1 MGKKKEVEP
10 VVENVETEV
19 EDEYYLADEPEEEVK
34 ETESKN
40 DKKTQIELL
49 KAENEAQ
56 KLANEAKKLELE
68 ERKLNIDQEKANA
81 DRELELKRIDNE
93 KEIEEK
99 KVKVEEAKAENEKKA
114 AKRDLIAKW
123 GVAGIGLIG
132 TGLSIYFS
140 RKAFLESMYF
150 EETGTFRTAVSKQA
164 QAGITNTVK
173 KLENVKKDL

>member
-1 MGKKKEVEP
+1 MGKKKEVDP
-10 VVENVETEV
+10 VVENVETE
-19 EDEYYLADEPEEEVK
+19 EDEYYLVDEPEEEVK
-34 ETESKN
+34 ESKKD

-81 DRELELKRIDNE
+81 DRELEQKRIDNE

-150 EETGTFRTAVSKQA
+150 EETGTFRTSVSKQA

>member
-1 MGKKKEVEP
+1 MGKKKEVDP
-10 VVENVETEV
+10 VENVVETEV

-34 ETESKN
+34 ESKKD
-40 DKKTQIELL
+40 DKRAQIELM

-56 KLANEAKKLELE
+56 KFANEAKKLELE
-68 ERKLNIDQEKANA
+68 ERKLNIDQDKANA

-99 KVKVEEAKAENEKKA
+99 KVKIEEVKAENEKKA

-164 QAGITNTVK
+164 QAGITNTIK
-173 KLENVKKDL
+173 KLENVRKEV